1 MRSTS
6 KLQDREIR
14 WSLKEGIPGKSR
26 EVNNFCGA
34 GETELSGRV
43 PPLVFWMVWNKKFS
57 QLPPLLFCYCCCCCR
72 MFWGTFRP
80 SSTGNL
86 QTQDSG
92 HEKFFSMIRKSGGV
106 YHFLSVDSYLKFIS
120 GNWRKWISQRH
131 VQSFCEFCFVPKWQC
146 RIYFG
151 FFFPEWCWC
160 SVRIH
165 RGRNFWHL
173 CQQVRTDFDW
183 NKT

>member
-1 MRSTS
+1 MRLAVAHDSLWLLRCFIQPYFLIAVSWMRSTS

-26 EVNNFCGA
+26 EVNNFWGA

-92 HEKFFSMIRKSGGV
+92 HQKFISMIRKSGGV

-120 GNWRKWISQRH
+120 GNWRNEGSITET
-131 VQSFCEFCFVPKWQC
+131 C
-146 RIYFG
+146 
-151 FFFPEWCWC
+151 
-160 SVRIH
+160 
-165 RGRNFWHL
+165 
-173 CQQVRTDFDW
+173 
-183 NKT
+183 

>member
-26 EVNNFCGA
+26 EVNNFGGA
-34 GETELSGRV
+34 GEYHRL
-43 PPLVFWMVWNKKFS
+43 FS
-57 QLPPLLFCYCCCCCR
+57 EWSETKNFHNFFHSCFVIVVECPGEFSLFI
-72 MFWGTFRP
+72 
-80 SSTGNL
+80 NL

-92 HEKFFSMIRKSGGV
+92 HEKFISMIRKSGGV

-151 FFFPEWCWC
+151 FFFFQNGVDVVYE
-160 SVRIH
+160 SI
-165 RGRNFWHL
+165 GGEI
-173 CQQVRTDFDW
+173 FDICV
-183 NKT
+183 NR